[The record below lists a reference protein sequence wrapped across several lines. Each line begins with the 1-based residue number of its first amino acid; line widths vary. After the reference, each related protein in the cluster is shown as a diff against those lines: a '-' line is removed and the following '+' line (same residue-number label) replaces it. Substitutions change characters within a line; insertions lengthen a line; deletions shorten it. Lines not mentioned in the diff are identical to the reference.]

1 MKVFIV
7 APLVET
13 GNGEDIEEYS
23 VGLVKISFVAEKV
36 LDEVAVD
43 SALVVVEKVCE

>member
-1 MKVFIV
+1 MIALIKVFIV

-23 VGLVKISFVAEKV
+23 VGLVKISFVVKKV
-36 LDEVAVD
+36 LDE
-43 SALVVVEKVCE
+43 VVVEKVCE